1 MDASSHTYINV
12 CYEGLPS
19 TRLYRL
25 PTERRISLGRFN
37 YFRATFESSISL
49 EIFFYSSVV
58 KNEKKQKRR
67 KDKKT
72 ERRDE
77 RRRRRNYNTQCT
89 ITTGVCQAMKNRVH
103 DISVVFKHFV
113 FNSFL
118 FSSQMCKNNSNVM
131 PSPSGQTSDD

>member
-1 MDASSHTYINV
+1 MDASSHTYIDV

-37 YFRATFESSISL
+37 YFRATFESSVSL
-49 EIFFYSSVV
+49 EIFLFFCY
-58 KNEKKQKRR
+58 EEREETEMERR
-67 KDKKT
+67 KGMKT

-89 ITTGVCQAMKNRVH
+89 ITTGVCQAMKN
-103 DISVVFKHFV
+103 
-113 FNSFL
+113 
-118 FSSQMCKNNSNVM
+118 
-131 PSPSGQTSDD
+131 